1 MQCNSMQCNAMQF
14 RLSTNAYEVRIKDKI
29 YTTMY
34 KNIVNE
40 DTLSH
45 YILHRNTKE
54 HEAFVLLQGQ
64 KKKLIYK
71 DYSLN
76 KLFMNIH

>member
-1 MQCNSMQCNAMQF
+1 MQVTLDTLTSNSMQCNAMQF
-14 RLSTNAYEVRIKDKI
+14 RLPTNAYEVRIKDKI

-64 KKKLIYK
+64 KKTDIQG
-71 DYSLN
+71 
-76 KLFMNIH
+76 LFTQ